1 MLWRVLLLAVLG
13 SALVAKHDPRG
24 GHLEDYDDD
33 EEDDDSVVIEG
44 ELRQLAR
51 LHNKKLYFNTMT
63 KDWM

>member
-33 EEDDDSVVIEG
+33 DTVVIEG
-44 ELRQLAR
+44 ELTTDL
-51 LHNKKLYFNTMT
+51 
-63 KDWM
+63 